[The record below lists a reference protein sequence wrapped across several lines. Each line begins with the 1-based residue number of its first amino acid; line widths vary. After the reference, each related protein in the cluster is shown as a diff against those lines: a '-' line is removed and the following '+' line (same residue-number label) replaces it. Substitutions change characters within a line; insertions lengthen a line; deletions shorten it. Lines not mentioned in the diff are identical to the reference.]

1 MFPDTNPKFI
11 KWACSAVHQTA
22 SIVMAMLDLQQCS
35 NDSPFRCHVLFTL
48 SVLKILQQTL
58 RPQTS

>member
-1 MFPDTNPKFI
+1 
-11 KWACSAVHQTA
+11 VHQTA

-35 NDSPFRCHVLFTL
+35 DDSPFRCHVLFTL